1 MANLAGNFSLTL
13 LPEMKQRI
21 YIDTSVLGGY
31 FDKEF
36 ETDTKLFFNRIFN
49 QEYQVHLSEISQ
61 IELLPAPQHVKD
73 LVQTIPQN
81 CLVMLEFSVE
91 ARELANNYISEK
103 ILGKASLNDA
113 YHIAIATVNRID
125 VLASW
130 NFRHIVNLDKI
141 RLFNAINL
149 KFGYP
154 VIDIRAPKELI
165 KYED

>member
-1 MANLAGNFSLTL
+1 
-13 LPEMKQRI
+13 MKQRI

-36 ETDTKLFFNRIFN
+36 EVDTKLFFKRVEKKEILI
-49 QEYQVHLSEISQ
+49 HLSEISQ

-73 LVQTIPQN
+73 LVQTIPQD
-81 CLVMLEFSVE
+81 CLVMLDFSKE
-91 ARELANNYISEK
+91 AQELANNYINEK
-103 ILGKASLNDA
+103 ALGTASLNDA

>member
-1 MANLAGNFSLTL
+1 
-13 LPEMKQRI
+13 MKQRI

-36 ETDTKLFFNRIFN
+36 ETDTKLFFKRI
-49 QEYQVHLSEISQ
+49 EKKEILIHLSEISQ
-61 IELLPAPQHVKD
+61 IELLPAPQHVKG
-73 LVQTIPQN
+73 LVQTIPQD
-81 CLVMLEFSVE
+81 CLVMLDFSKE
-91 ARELANNYISEK
+91 GQELANNYISEK
-103 ILGKASLNDA
+103 ALGTASLNDA

-154 VIDIRAPKELI
+154 VIDIRAPNELI
-165 KYED
+165 NYED